1 MDFATISVVLNI
13 ILGLLNAV
21 SGSIGN
27 STVATIIEYAQKLL
41 PLALAEAQEL
51 VPVIG
56 NIMSILKTKG
66 KLSDEQIASID
77 DMLAKVD
84 AHFDATKADFQRR
97 TL

>member
-1 MDFATISVVLNI
+1 MDFATVSVVLNI

-21 SGSIGN
+21 SGSISN

-41 PLALAEAQEL
+41 PLALAEAKDL

-84 AHFDATKADFQRR
+84 AHFDATKSDFQRR